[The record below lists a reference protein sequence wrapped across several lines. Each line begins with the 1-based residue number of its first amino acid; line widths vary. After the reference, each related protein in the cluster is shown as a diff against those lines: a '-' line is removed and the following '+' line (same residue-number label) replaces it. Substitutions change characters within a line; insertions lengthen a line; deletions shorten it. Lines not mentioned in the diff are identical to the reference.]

1 MGVHKR
7 TELTAKQVKA
17 AYMYAIELKSFND
30 ISAELG
36 VSRQSLWKWK
46 NDPRWQ
52 KEVDRI
58 LKEEWREACK
68 SLQKKMI
75 KKAEDGEFKALEYV
89 LNSNGYKAPEVVE
102 VAQKTISV
110 SITDD
115 EDTEEDE

>member
-52 KEVDRI
+52 KEVDKI